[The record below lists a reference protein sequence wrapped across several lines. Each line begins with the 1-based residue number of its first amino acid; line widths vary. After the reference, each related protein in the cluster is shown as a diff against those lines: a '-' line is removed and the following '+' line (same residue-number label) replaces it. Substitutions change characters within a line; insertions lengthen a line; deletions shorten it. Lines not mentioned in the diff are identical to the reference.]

1 VARNLLPEQS
11 RQGFQEAVMR
21 ILTVFSSLLLLS
33 ALGFA
38 QGERGIPGYCP
49 YGCGPYVPMITTP
62 SLSFA
67 TYSPNPVGATNA
79 TGGLI
84 AGATNGTLSEI
95 NGNTSSVYTVPV
107 WYSGGGMPLVDPAT
121 NSEIGSMR
129 PNAARHE
136 YREHVEHEKG
146 EREAATR
153 SWVYFASAEPGAG
166 SLGAAAAGA
175 HPAKK
180 SYTNS
185 DVLQQNDKN
194 GYVHYD
200 GKTEKIQ

>member
-1 VARNLLPEQS
+1 
-11 RQGFQEAVMR
+11 MR

-33 ALGFA
+33 VLGFA
-38 QGERGIPGYCP
+38 QERSIPGYCP

-67 TYSPNPVGATNA
+67 TYSPNPAGATDA
-79 TGGLI
+79 TTGLI

-129 PNAARHE
+129 MNAARRE
-136 YREHVEHEKG
+136 YREHMKREKG
-146 EREAATR
+146 EGKVESR
-153 SWVYFASAEPGAG
+153 SWVYFASAQPGAG
-166 SLGAAAAGA
+166 PLGAGVTGT

-185 DVLQQNDKN
+185 DVMQQNDKN

-200 GKTEKIQ
+200 SKTERIQ